1 MAYGMKVDVKPEP
14 MPKTEAPM
22 SMAEM
27 RKAAAKKALEKKKKK
42 QAEGASQPSEG
53 SASE

>member
-27 RKAAAKKALEKKKKK
+27 RKAAAKKALEKKKK